1 MNISRKT
8 LRYIFFGA
16 AGCIIFYWLLFD
28 TERVHSVWQFI
39 KSMVSPFVIGAGI
52 AFVLNVPMRG
62 IENRLKRINKKGL
75 RRGIALLLT
84 FAVIFLVLFL
94 VVQLLIPQV
103 VGTVEKL
110 GEQLPIF
117 YENVEGRFNA
127 FLDEHPQIMKWLSQN
142 TDLEQMDWT
151 SLLEKFVGFVGDSA
165 SDLLVGTFSAIT
177 SLSTGIFKGVIAFV
191 FSLYCLFRKE
201 ILARQARHLL
211 YAFLPERFCDRTVRV
226 LRLTGATFSNFL
238 SGQCLEACV
247 LGCMFA
253 ICMLIFRMPY
263 VPLISVLVAICA
275 LVPIVGAFVGCIL
288 GAFFI
293 LVDGDP
299 MKAVWFVVM
308 FLIIQQFEGNVI
320 YPKVV
325 GKSVGLPGMWV
336 LVAVTVGGALMGIPG
351 MFIMIPLFS
360 VAYTLLR
367 EITEKRLK
375 VKKIAESKLQDQPQQ
390 IRTIFSRRKKR
401 QTITQPQEKTSDTS
415 EQKAEQS
422 DNANSKKSSK

>member
-1 MNISRKT
+1 
-8 LRYIFFGA
+8 
-16 AGCIIFYWLLFD
+16 
-28 TERVHSVWQFI
+28 
-39 KSMVSPFVIGAGI
+39 MVSPFVIGAGI
-52 AFVLNVPMRG
+52 AFVFNVPMRG

-110 GEQLPIF
+110 GEQLPVF

-293 LVDGDP
+293 LVNDP
-299 MKAVWFVVM
+299 MQAIWFVIAA
-308 FLIIQQFEGNVI
+308 FPAI
-320 YPKVV
+320 
-325 GKSVGLPGMWV
+325 
-336 LVAVTVGGALMGIPG
+336 AVS
-351 MFIMIPLFS
+351 MFISMQNSSTNKKDDLAKTIKT
-360 VAYTLLR
+360 YKTL
-367 EITEKRLK
+367 
-375 VKKIAESKLQDQPQQ
+375 D
-390 IRTIFSRRKKR
+390 F
-401 QTITQPQEKTSDTS
+401 
-415 EQKAEQS
+415 
-422 DNANSKKSSK
+422 KKSSKANQLQRSETPKFFRKGKWLYELFLHYFHTQIIVSYR